1 MKIKQKLLLSYLI
14 LIALFVAAGATITYN
29 AVKINQLQTNVKQQ
43 EDINNNAYN
52 FQQGL
57 DQIQFGT
64 LMYSASEEQEAT
76 PIIVNSANL
85 ETQSQT
91 YLTSALQTDPTLLA
105 QFNNVLTIDNNEI
118 DPAIAQIVETYNSDL
133 NSSEKFT
140 EIWDQ
145 MLNVMN
151 ATDTANLQLAAIRT
165 GTQSNV
171 QNADSASQNY
181 ITFSIMVAVSF
192 TAAIAAASVALSMVM
207 GKQIATPLKKLAN
220 VAQKVSQGDL
230 DQRYYLKQNT
240 DSKHG
245 DEIDELVEAFKKMIN
260 SFRVQEALL
269 KEDEGKDT
277 K

>member
-1 MKIKQKLLLSYLI
+1 LKIKQKLLLSYLI